1 MQMTCQTQYTQ
12 IIICLLSVKIVP
24 KTVLSML
31 ACCHDNT
38 QRLTDRSKCSIGF
51 SVTNYNGNVV
61 YTDKWMCYKQGNF
74 LHSVTLNFGAIRTS
88 YQIRALPWHT
98 VSYNRT
104 WFVFQSLWCT
114 AKDISCQSV
123 PSEQNSQTRHLNVT
137 VSLCLP
143 SLLSFGRFVTIVQ
156 PSR

>member
-1 MQMTCQTQYTQ
+1 MSDTIYPNNYLPAVCEDSSQN
-12 IIICLLSVKIVP
+12 CLEH
-24 KTVLSML
+24 
-31 ACCHDNT
+31 ACLCHDNT

-51 SVTNYNGNVV
+51 SVT
-61 YTDKWMCYKQGNF
+61 KLQWECC
-74 LHSVTLNFGAIRTS
+74 LHRQVKVNIGAIRTS

-98 VSYNRT
+98 VSYN
-104 WFVFQSLWCT
+104 WLVFQSLWCT
-114 AKDISCQSV
+114 AKDINCQSV

-156 PSR
+156 PSRYITHHNQSVWKLSM